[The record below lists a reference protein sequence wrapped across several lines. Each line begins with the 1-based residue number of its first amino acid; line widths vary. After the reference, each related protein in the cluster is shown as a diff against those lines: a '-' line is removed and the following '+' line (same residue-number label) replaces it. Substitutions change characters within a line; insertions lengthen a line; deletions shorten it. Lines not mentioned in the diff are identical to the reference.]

1 MLTTTE
7 HDGALYLGTLFQEAN
22 NVWLFGLIIVIIDFR
37 TELLFLD
44 HSLLLVLTRLAGLLS
59 LLVFEFAV
67 VHDLCDRRLSVR
79 GNLDQVQVCLKSEL
93 SCIIS
98 ADDTYLFASGTDQTY
113 FWYSDA
119 LINASFRADC
129 VSPK

>member
-1 MLTTTE
+1 IVLVGFST
-7 HDGALYLGTLFQEAN
+7 DLFCLY
-22 NVWLFGLIIVIIDFR
+22 
-37 TELLFLD
+37 
-44 HSLLLVLTRLAGLLS
+44 HSLLLVLTRFASLLG
-59 LLVFEFAV
+59 LLVFGFAV
-67 VHDLCDRRLSVR
+67 VHDLSDMLLSVR
-79 GNLDQVQVCLKSEL
+79 GNLDQVHLCLKREL

-98 ADDTYLFASGTDQTY
+98 ADDTYLFPSGTDQTY

>member
-1 MLTTTE
+1 M
-7 HDGALYLGTLFQEAN
+7 
-22 NVWLFGLIIVIIDFR
+22 
-37 TELLFLD
+37 FLN
-44 HSLLLVLTRLAGLLS
+44 HSLLLVLTRFAGLLS

-67 VHDLCDRRLSVR
+67 VHDLGYRRLSVR
-79 GNLDQVQVCLKSEL
+79 GNLDQIQICLKSEL
-93 SCIIS
+93 SCVVS
-98 ADDTYLFASGTDQTY
+98 MYDAYLFASGTDQTY